1 MELKT
6 CSKCKEELPA
16 TNEFFNKDKSRKD
29 NLTSRC
35 RKWISKYNKEKIENN
50 SEFRRKKIE
59 SDKRWNKEN
68 PEKVKEYQKKYYQE
82 NKESFKE
89 KAKKW
94 KEANPEREKE
104 NSKKWKE
111 ENKEKVKEYKKERRK
126 NNPMVRFIQN
136 LRTLTR
142 IIYKQKDFRKNN
154 KTIELLGCSPEELR
168 NYLRSLYQPGMTEDN
183 YGEWH
188 IDHIIPLSSAKSK
201 EELDE
206 LAHYTNLQPL
216 WAEDNLRKGDSILQ
230 RSGIWLRTQ

>member
-16 TNEFFNKDKSRKD
+16 TNEFFHKDKSRKD
-29 NLTSRC
+29 NLASRC
-35 RKWISKYNKEKIENN
+35 RKCISKYNKEKIENN
-50 SEFRRKKIE
+50 SELRRKKIE

-111 ENKEKVKEYKKERRK
+111 ENKEIIKEYQKERRK

-136 LRTLTR
+136 LRARTSR
-142 IIYKQKDFRKNN
+142 IYKQKDFRKNN

-230 RSGIWLRTQ
+230 RSGI